1 MSLLKI
7 EDKSKWVKAFV
18 IVCSIF
24 MGYIGVRFI
33 QQLSDWFDLEA
44 RLFSGSAGMF
54 PYFVSAGGLIIGVG
68 TYFLLTYRKAVMQHL
83 DEVYTE
89 LVKVIWP
96 DRDST
101 FKVTIGIMIAVA
113 IISGILV
120 FVDFVVNK
128 GLNLIYGQ

>member
-1 MSLLKI
+1 MSLIKI
-7 EDKSKWVKAFV
+7 EDKSKWVNAFI
-18 IVCSIF
+18 IVCAIF
-24 MGYIGVRFI
+24 MVYISARFFY
-33 QQLSDWFDLEA
+33 QLSDWFDLEA
-44 RLFSGSAGMF
+44 RLFGGSGKF
-54 PYFVSAGGLIIGVG
+54 TYFAQGGGLLVGIG
-68 TYFLLTYRKAVMQHL
+68 TYLLLRYRKSVMQHL

>member
-1 MSLLKI
+1 MSLIKI
-7 EDKSKWVKAFV
+7 EDKSKWINAF
-18 IVCSIF
+18 IILCAIF
-24 MGYIGVRFI
+24 MGYIGVRFLY
-33 QQLSDWFDLEA
+33 QLSDWFDLEA
-44 RLFSGSAGMF
+44 RIKGFT
-54 PYFVSAGGLIIGVG
+54 YFAQAGGLLIGVG
-68 TYFLLTYRKAVMQHL
+68 TYLLLRYRKAVMQHL

-113 IISGILV
+113 LISAILV